1 MSCHT
6 QAPALKTLKRKHS
19 DVTKQTE
26 KYFKYHGHLVREDE
40 LKVILHHNLRPL
52 RMLTVKYE
60 HSPNIPQITDDPL
73 VQWERNSN
81 VLSIKEHVKQA
92 YMESIEHYFHVFRPK
107 KMTRKL
113 TVTHNALLK
122 FIEYDPVAVS
132 MVSRRDFY
140 YDRQLSQKMGIIKEG
155 DPISIETLLKG
166 IKDGTSAFRSKYFP
180 PTCERAP
187 FTSYE

>member
-1 MSCHT
+1 
-6 QAPALKTLKRKHS
+6 
-19 DVTKQTE
+19 
-26 KYFKYHGHLVREDE
+26 
-40 LKVILHHNLRPL
+40 
-52 RMLTVKYE
+52 MLSVKYE
-60 HSPNIPQITDDPL
+60 HPLVSTVPQIMDDPN
-73 VQWERNSN
+73 VVWERNTQ

-113 TVTHNALLK
+113 RITQNALLK

-140 YDRQLSQKMGIIKEG
+140 YDRQLSRQTGLIKEN
-155 DPISIETLLKG
+155 DLISIESLLQG